1 MYSRLLFS
9 VWARVVDL
17 MHLRNIMNSDVTD
30 IDLWSAVVHIPILA
44 EPKTML
50 IEHAERGG
58 DKWIVA
64 VTGGGRS
71 VSVIY

>member
-1 MYSRLLFS
+1 
-9 VWARVVDL
+9 
-17 MHLRNIMNSDVTD
+17 MNCDVTD

-71 VSVIY
+71 VSVIC